1 MQKPQFKHSLH
12 WHDKA
17 FTLSWDLPHV
27 WLVLVYFKN
36 GQHRHFWFKRTERPY
51 RFKRWFLRKGKDQF
65 RNIANINSPSISL
78 YIFRG
83 FRFWPQ
89 KITLPMRV
97 DALRVRE
104 PETHILTK
112 EPKINMIT
120 FKATIP
126 KIIPEAANFERIII
140 PTMSLNFKNVYQT
153 IHPSLETD
161 LKHYKNSQTL

>member
-1 MQKPQFKHSLH
+1 MQNPTFKHWLH

-17 FTLSWDLPHV
+17 FTLSWDMPRV
-27 WLVLVYFKN
+27 WAVLVYFKN
-36 GQHRHFWFKRTERPY
+36 GQQRYFWFKRTERPY

-65 RNIANINSPSISL
+65 KNIANINSPAITL

-104 PETHILTK
+104 PEAHILTK
-112 EPKINMIT
+112 EPKIKMRT

-126 KIIPEAANFERIII
+126 KIIPEATNFERVII
-140 PTMSLNFKNVYQT
+140 PKMSLNFKNVNQA

-161 LKHYKNSQTL
+161 FKHYKNSQPL